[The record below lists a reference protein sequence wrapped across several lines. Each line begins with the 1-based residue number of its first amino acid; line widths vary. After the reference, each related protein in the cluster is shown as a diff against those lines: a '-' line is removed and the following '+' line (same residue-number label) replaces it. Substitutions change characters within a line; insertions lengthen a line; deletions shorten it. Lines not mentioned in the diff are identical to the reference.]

1 MADSL
6 TLRRYRAA
14 DRDRVLELHERAM
27 RDVGAYVEGV
37 PEPDLADVEA
47 AYLES
52 GGEFL
57 VGTVDSEVVSVG
69 AFRPAEGYVTE
80 LLDDL
85 ENAAEIKR
93 MRVAPARQGRG
104 YGRQIYGGL
113 ERRAR
118 ERGFDELV
126 LDTTPSQTAAQALY
140 ESVGFELARR
150 ERLEHDGESV
160 TLLLYRKFL
169 DGE

>member
-1 MADSL
+1 MTDSL
-6 TLRRYRAA
+6 TLRRYRPA
-14 DRDRVLELHERAM
+14 DRDRVLNLHERAM

-37 PEPDLADVEA
+37 PEPDLDDIES

-57 VGTVDSEVVSVG
+57 VGTVDGEVVAMG
-69 AFRPAEGYVTE
+69 AFRPAGGYVTE
-80 LLDDL
+80 LLDGL
-85 ENAAEIKR
+85 ENAAEVKR

-104 YGRQIYGGL
+104 YGRRVYGEL

-118 ERGFDELV
+118 EHGFDELV
-126 LDTTPSQTAAQALY
+126 LDTTPAQTAAQALY